1 MRRCSGASVIALER
15 VSPKAVEIRDQTS
28 SSSECASF
36 DSAHALR
43 GSWQSWQTFFEKF
56 EGLDCITKEHHRRTV
71 DHVAPKVSL
80 FTVALTKVEET
91 YL

>member
-1 MRRCSGASVIALER
+1 MIVRTHFGVL
-15 VSPKAVEIRDQTS
+15 
-28 SSSECASF
+28 
-36 DSAHALR
+36 
-43 GSWQSWQTFFEKF
+43 GSLGRLFEKF

-71 DHVAPKVSL
+71 DHVAPKVGL